1 MKSLELEVGAVQV
14 DAAIVAEGLGLPPAL
29 LREGMRTGEIRGVSE
44 RGVGEH
50 AGRHRLTFFSQR
62 RRFRLVF
69 DSNGSIIQR
78 TTLDLGDRGGFASSS
93 P

>member
-14 DAAIVAEGLGLPPAL
+14 DASIVAEGLGLPPAL
-29 LREGMRTGEIRGVSE
+29 LREGMRTGKIRGISE

-50 AGRHRLTFFSQR
+50 EGRFRLTFFLQR

-78 TTLDLGDRGGFASSS
+78 TTLDLGNRGGFASSS